1 MRTEACSPGNA
12 GQPDSDG
19 HRECDEKEL
28 DAARCEML
36 MKRAEEGLDEAAVL
50 ENLKKPFR
58 EEQQNFVKYKLEL
71 ILRAHGKGTP
81 GQSSGAG
88 AGVRYTTLEHPVYDT
103 GYQSGN
109 EISFGAPAVSASDPA
124 QFRKV
129 GRKLRWEKCWLAD
142 WLLSVECIL
151 FLRWPG

>member
-1 MRTEACSPGNA
+1 M
-12 GQPDSDG
+12 
-19 HRECDEKEL
+19 
-28 DAARCEML
+28 
-36 MKRAEEGLDEAAVL
+36 

-81 GQSSGAG
+81 RQSSGTG

-109 EISFGAPAVSASDPA
+109 EISFGAPAVTLQIPRVQESGAEVTVGEMLAS
-124 QFRKV
+124 
-129 GRKLRWEKCWLAD
+129 
-142 WLLSVECIL
+142 LLDYYQSNAY
-151 FLRWPG
+151 